1 MARQTS
7 PREITQTPFQ
17 LPAGKI
23 GANARHVSFPAKN
36 PRHYH
41 SPLCPTYK
49 SLVTPF
55 HLRCVCL
62 CVRAAMEAAKS
73 SPLSSFKSKKQ
84 LHSPAP
90 SDQKTRK
97 VPDPELD
104 PNPWSVKTPGKPAD
118 PPRRSRHRGAAL
130 SIKEIREAALKL
142 RERGSDPP
150 ARIDPVVESEIGHV
164 AKPRKSAGAEIK
176 LPEKYELLDK
186 FFNSLDSSIRL
197 LQLKRSA
204 TTFTN
209 ISPQIETLTDRRFT
223 YSHLAQLKFIMPE
236 AIVVEKVLRH
246 DERTSCMKPDLR
258 ITLNVKAIESKSK
271 SKSLSGNLLLRK
283 VFRGRLLDFFKS
295 HPEVHRYDRNYTD
308 FEKFITIFMLL
319 ADEVTAIT
327 NLLCI
332 GQHHGDEVPEEALP
346 EPFSR
351 LKENASAKSAQ
362 PSASSS
368 MSETPNLASF
378 GRQTVAGSHLSPSFK
393 ARFAQ
398 RGTSHHTAN
407 LKQDQSVDSENK
419 FPGSPSGKETSPIA
433 PKSHSK
439 SSLMSSVMPKC
450 SSYTP
455 SKSPPE
461 TPVKCINSIKDDEQS
476 SVGIIPGL
484 RTPVDLASTPAKLMS
499 STPMLNPPK
508 RCYMSPDDNNSYR
521 SPSKL
526 VRRPPP
532 NRPLKFDTPV
542 KNVKVDVDFGGNQS
556 SSTGDDILDILPE
569 ALLQSIREKEMLA
582 AMERDPSISQA
593 KRRRQVIASLPKRF
607 DMIYYLFQSI
617 RRSVV
622 TKEEL
627 IQKII
632 NGDLEVTDK
641 REVEEQLRLL
651 QELAPEWIYE
661 KSISSGD
668 LLVCVNK
675 ISSPEMIRTRLSEA
689 K

>member
-1 MARQTS
+1 
-7 PREITQTPFQ
+7 
-17 LPAGKI
+17 
-23 GANARHVSFPAKN
+23 
-36 PRHYH
+36 
-41 SPLCPTYK
+41 
-49 SLVTPF
+49 
-55 HLRCVCL
+55 
-62 CVRAAMEAAKS
+62 MEAAKS

-164 AKPRKSAGAEIK
+164 AKPKKTAGAEIK

-258 ITLNVKAIESKSK
+258 ITLNVEAIESKSK

-283 VFRGRLLDFFKS
+283 VFRGRLLEFFKS
-295 HPEVHRYDRNYTD
+295 HPE
-308 FEKFITIFMLL
+308 
-319 ADEVTAIT
+319 
-327 NLLCI
+327 
-332 GQHHGDEVPEEALP
+332 GDEVPEEALP

-368 MSETPNLASF
+368 MSETPSLASF
-378 GRQTVAGSHLSPSFK
+378 GRQTVTGSHLSPSFK

-398 RGTSHHTAN
+398 DGTIHHTAN
-407 LKQDQSVDSENK
+407 LKQGQSVDSENK

-433 PKSHSK
+433 
-439 SSLMSSVMPKC
+439 MQKC

-484 RTPVDLASTPAKLMS
+484 RTLVDLASTPAKLMS
-499 STPMLNPPK
+499 STPLLNPPK

-542 KNVKVDVDFGGNQS
+542 KNQS

-569 ALLQSIREKEMLA
+569 ALLQSIREKERLA

-607 DMIYYLFQSI
+607 DMIYYIFQSI

-627 IQKII
+627 VQKII

-668 LLVCVNK
+668 LLICVNK
-675 ISSPEMIRTRLSEA
+675 ISSPEMIRARLSEA

>member
-1 MARQTS
+1 
-7 PREITQTPFQ
+7 
-17 LPAGKI
+17 
-23 GANARHVSFPAKN
+23 
-36 PRHYH
+36 
-41 SPLCPTYK
+41 
-49 SLVTPF
+49 
-55 HLRCVCL
+55 
-62 CVRAAMEAAKS
+62 MEAAKS

-164 AKPRKSAGAEIK
+164 AKPKKSASAEIK

-258 ITLNVKAIESKSK
+258 ITLNVEAIANKSK

-283 VFRGRLLDFFKS
+283 VFHGRLLDFFKS
-295 HPEVHRYDRNYTD
+295 HPE
-308 FEKFITIFMLL
+308 
-319 ADEVTAIT
+319 
-327 NLLCI
+327 
-332 GQHHGDEVPEEALP
+332 GDEVPEEALP

-393 ARFAQ
+393 ARFTQ
-398 RGTSHHTAN
+398 RGIIHHTAN
-407 LKQDQSVDSENK
+407 IKQDQSVGSENK

-439 SSLMSSVMPKC
+439 SSLMSSAMQKC

-476 SVGIIPGL
+476 SVGVIPGL
-484 RTPVDLASTPAKLMS
+484 RTPTST
-499 STPMLNPPK
+499 
-508 RCYMSPDDNNSYR
+508 
-521 SPSKL
+521 
-526 VRRPPP
+526 P

-542 KNVKVDVDFGGNQS
+542 KSVKVDVDFDRKQS

-569 ALLQSIREKEMLA
+569 ALLQSIREKERLA
-582 AMERDPSISQA
+582 AMERNPSISQA

-675 ISSPEMIRTRLSEA
+675 ISSPEMIRARLSEA